1 MESNKIKMHIIN
13 YNSTG
18 ESSFKIY
25 ITTNSSYIIFN
36 NTNYNNI
43 TFNLDTPLT
52 IGDERH
58 EFLISL
64 SNLQIPISWPLISSY
79 IGNNYFEY
87 ILNGITYNYTIPDGS
102 YSATDLKTLFNSN
115 ISLVVSYNKN
125 NGKFTFTHT
134 TYEFTITNN
143 TTCYYEIGFLNNNYT
158 STSLSL
164 SSINPIDLSGTRKIY
179 IRSNITTKN
188 IDSRNGKNLSNII
201 DSVPVDVGNFEVLRY
216 NNNEGFRTKI
226 NDHIIDSLTIILEDD
241 NGSEIDINNHW
252 SITLEFNKVINDNI
266 LNIDKSQINPN
277 VTDIINN

>member
-1 MESNKIKMHIIN
+1 MHIIN

-25 ITTNSSYIIFN
+25 ITTNSTYIIFN

-143 TTCYYEIGFLNNNYT
+143 TTCYYEIGFLNNSYT
-158 STSLSL
+158 STALSL

-179 IRSNITTKN
+179 VRSNITTKN
-188 IDSRNGKNLSNII
+188 IDSRNGKI
-201 DSVPVDVGNFEVLRY
+201 
-216 NNNEGFRTKI
+216 
-226 NDHIIDSLTIILEDD
+226 
-241 NGSEIDINNHW
+241 
-252 SITLEFNKVINDNI
+252 
-266 LNIDKSQINPN
+266 
-277 VTDIINN
+277 

>member
-1 MESNKIKMHIIN
+1 MHIIN

-87 ILNGITYNYTIPDGS
+87 ILNGITYY
-102 YSATDLKTLFNSN
+102 
-115 ISLVVSYNKN
+115 
-125 NGKFTFTHT
+125 
-134 TYEFTITNN
+134 
-143 TTCYYEIGFLNNNYT
+143 YT
-158 STSLSL
+158 S
-164 SSINPIDLSGTRKIY
+164 
-179 IRSNITTKN
+179 
-188 IDSRNGKNLSNII
+188 
-201 DSVPVDVGNFEVLRY
+201 
-216 NNNEGFRTKI
+216 
-226 NDHIIDSLTIILEDD
+226 ILQ
-241 NGSEIDINNHW
+241 NYQHLQG
-252 SITLEFNKVINDNI
+252 
-266 LNIDKSQINPN
+266 
-277 VTDIINN
+277 

>member
-1 MESNKIKMHIIN
+1 MHIIN

-18 ESSFKIY
+18 ESSFKIF
-25 ITTNSSYIIFN
+25 ISTNSSYIIFN

-43 TFNLDTPLT
+43 TFNLDTPLK

-125 NGKFTFTHT
+125 NGKFIFTHT

-158 STSLSL
+158 SSALTL
-164 SSINPIDLSGTRKIY
+164 SSILSFNSVSNASFATFKCISSFFSSFVNKFWCFLNSCISPI
-179 IRSNITTKN
+179 
-188 IDSRNGKNLSNII
+188 
-201 DSVPVDVGNFEVLRY
+201 F
-216 NNNEGFRTKI
+216 
-226 NDHIIDSLTIILEDD
+226 
-241 NGSEIDINNHW
+241 
-252 SITLEFNKVINDNI
+252 SISSFFK
-266 LNIDKSQINPN
+266 
-277 VTDIINN
+277 